1 MGNIHIHGGIPL
13 QGEVRIQ
20 GSKNA
25 ALPVMAATILTKGKS
40 VLKGCPRIA
49 DVFQMQ
55 RLLESLGCKTRWEG
69 ESLCITPG
77 KVCMGEMPGDAIK
90 GMRSSLTLLGALLGR
105 CHRAYI
111 DYPGGCVIG
120 ERPFDLHIKALERM
134 NVVFQNEFQGF
145 YAWTEDICGADI
157 ELSYPSVGAT
167 ENIILAAV
175 LAKGRTTIKG
185 AAKEPEIVALCNYLN
200 ACGANIC
207 GAGTGE
213 TVIDGVENLRGAEYE
228 VPRDRIVAG
237 TYVLA
242 CTATGGSVFL
252 RDAPATE
259 MESLFQ
265 VADRMG
271 TMIQKT
277 PKGIYVQ
284 AKKRP
289 KGIGRLETEVYP
301 GFPTD
306 LQSPLLAVLSGAEGD
321 SEITE
326 SVFENRFRIVP
337 ELLKMGARVQ
347 ITDEKKAYVEGV
359 ECLYGTE
366 VTARELRGG
375 AALVLAGLSA
385 LGETCIKDTVYIDRG
400 YVNICR
406 DLRELGARIYS
417 V

>member
-25 ALPVMAATILTKGKS
+25 VLPVMAATVLTKGKS
-40 VLKGCPRIA
+40 VLHGCPRIA

-55 RLLESLGCKTRWEG
+55 RILESLGCKTRWEG
-69 ESLCITPG
+69 EALCITPG
-77 KVCMGEMPGDAIK
+77 NVCMGEMPGDAIK

-120 ERPFDLHIKALERM
+120 ERPFDLHIKALEKM
-134 NVVFQNEFQGF
+134 NIVFQNEALGL
-145 YAWTEDICGADI
+145 YAWTEGIKGATI

-175 LAKGRTTIKG
+175 LAKGRTIIKG
-185 AAKEPEIVALCNYLN
+185 AAKEPEIAALCSYLT
-200 ACGANIC
+200 ACGALVS
-207 GAGTGE
+207 GAGTE
-213 TVIDGVENLRGAEYE
+213 EIVIDGAENLKGTEYE

-242 CTATGGSVFL
+242 CTAAGGSVFL
-252 RDAPATE
+252 KDAPLSE
-259 MESLFQ
+259 MGSLFQ
-265 VADRMG
+265 VAARMG
-271 TMIQKT
+271 TTIQKT
-277 PKGIYVQ
+277 QKGVYVQ
-284 AKKRP
+284 ADRRP
-289 KGIGRLETEVYP
+289 KGIKNLVTEVYP

-306 LQSPLLAVLSGAEGD
+306 LQSPLLAVLTGAEGN

-337 ELLKMGARVQ
+337 ELLKMGARIQV
-347 ITDEKKAYVEGV
+347 IDEKKVYVEGR

-375 AALVLAGLSA
+375 AALVLAGLAA
-385 LGETCIKDTVYIDRG
+385 LGETCIKNTIYIDRG

>member
-1 MGNIHIHGGIPL
+1 MGNIHVHGGIPL

-25 ALPVMAATILTKGKS
+25 GLPIMAATVLTKGKS

-69 ESLCITPG
+69 DALCITPCN
-77 KVCMGEMPGDAIK
+77 VCMGEMPGDAVK

-105 CHRAYI
+105 CHKAYI

-120 ERPFDLHIKALERM
+120 ERPFDLHIKALEKM
-134 NVVFQNEFQGF
+134 NVVFCREEMGL
-145 YAWTEDICGADI
+145 YAWTDGICGADI
-157 ELSYPSVGAT
+157 SLSFPSVGAT
-167 ENIILAAV
+167 ENIILAAT
-175 LAKGRTTIKG
+175 LAKGKTVISG
-185 AAKEPEIVALCNYLN
+185 AAREPEIMALCSYLN
-200 ACGANIC
+200 ACGADIS
-207 GAGTGE
+207 GAGTDE
-213 TVIDGVENLRGAEYE
+213 IEINGVEELVGVEFDI
-228 VPRDRIVAG
+228 PRDRIVAG

-242 CTATGGSVFL
+242 CTITGGSVFL
-252 RDAPATE
+252 EDAPTDE
-259 MESLFQ
+259 MASLFD
-265 VADRMG
+265 VVSRMG
-271 TMIQKT
+271 TIIQKAQN
-277 PKGIYVQ
+277 GVYVQ
-284 AKKRP
+284 AEKRP
-289 KGIGRLETEVYP
+289 KGIKNLITEVYP

-306 LQSPLLAVLSGAEGD
+306 LQSPLLAVLSTAEGS

-326 SVFENRFRIVP
+326 AVFENRFRIVP
-337 ELLKMGARVQ
+337 ELLKMGAQ
-347 ITDEKKAYVEGV
+347 IQIVNETKACVRGC

-366 VTARELRGG
+366 VTACELRGG
-375 AALVLAGLSA
+375 AALVLAGLA
-385 LGETCIKDTVYIDRG
+385 AVGETCVKNTIYIDRG